1 MGGTMSYLQ
10 TLAACIFEPYIRK
23 MNRFPNT
30 RRLCIR
36 VFYISAWNRDDGGL
50 RSITVDYIDFNR
62 PSLEWQACTI
72 TRPNKKLQRVISLMK
87 RTAYKRMD
95 KKSFEYDLMTM
106 VSRLGETRIY
116 L

>member
-1 MGGTMSYLQ
+1 MGYLQ
-10 TLAACIFEPYIRK
+10 TLAACMFEQYIRK
-23 MNRFPNT
+23 IKKFNDT
-30 RRLCIR
+30 HRLCIR
-36 VFYISAWNRDDGGL
+36 VYYISAWTRADGGL
-50 RSITVDYIDFNR
+50 RCITVEYIDLSR
-62 PSLEWQACTI
+62 PTFEWQTCTI

-106 VSRLGETRIY
+106 VSTLGETRIY

>member
-1 MGGTMSYLQ
+1 MSYLQ
-10 TLAACIFEPYIRK
+10 TLAACMFEPYIRK
-23 MNRFPNT
+23 IKKFNDT

-36 VFYISAWNRDDGGL
+36 VQYISAWNRADGGL
-50 RSITVDYIDFNR
+50 RSITVEYIDLSR

-72 TRPNKKLQRVISLMK
+72 TRTNKKLQRVISLMK
-87 RTAYKRMD
+87 RTAYKRKD
-95 KKSFEYDLMTM
+95 KKSFEYELMTL